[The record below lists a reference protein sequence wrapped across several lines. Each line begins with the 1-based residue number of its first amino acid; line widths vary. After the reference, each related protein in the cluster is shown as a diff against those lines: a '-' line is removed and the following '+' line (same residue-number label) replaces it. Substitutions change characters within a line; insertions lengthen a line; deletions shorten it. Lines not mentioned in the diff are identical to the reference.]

1 MNNRTYF
8 FFFLLLFLNTI
19 GFSEEMVTKSRFSA
33 ILVKDR
39 SVADSLILKLNAG
52 EDFSQLA
59 KEFSVGPNG
68 KEGGDLGYLASGDME
83 PVLDAAVVNLNV
95 GEHTEPIMQNYG
107 YFILKKTDEK
117 EFAIPT
123 DPFFSSTMLFALL
136 GLLAF
141 GISVFVVYHKLT
153 STAIPDSTLE
163 EGVVHPDVEEIPD
176 LPAALLAGM
185 ASAFLGAIIWAAIT
199 VATKYQIGYMA
210 IGVGFLVGFSVQHW
224 GNGKT
229 MQFGLIGGFF
239 ALVGCFLGNFFSVCY
254 FVSQESYMSFMEFL
268 LSDASSEVLANIHEW
283 TEPIDAVF
291 YFIAA
296 SAGYS
301 LAIRG
306 SEEESE
312 AASD

>member
-1 MNNRTYF
+1 MNNRAYF

-33 ILVKDR
+33 ILVKEK

-52 EDFSQLA
+52 ADFSQLA
-59 KEFSVGPNG
+59 KDFSVGPNG
-68 KEGGDLGYLASGDME
+68 KEGGDLGYFASGDME
-83 PVLDAAVVNLNV
+83 PVLNAAVENLSV

-117 EFAIPT
+117 EFALPASSV
-123 DPFFSSTMLFALL
+123 FSPIVIAVVFGLLPLLALL
-136 GLLAF
+136 LVWLYNSSALF
-141 GISVFVVYHKLT
+141 GRNPKSQDETEEVEDIS
-153 STAIPDSTLE
+153 S
-163 EGVVHPDVEEIPD
+163 
-176 LPAALLAGM
+176 ALLAGM
-185 ASAFLGAIIWAAIT
+185 ISALLGAIIWAAIT

-210 IGVGFLVGFSVQHW
+210 IGIGFLVGFSVQHW

-229 MQFGLIGGFF
+229 LPFGLIGGFF
-239 ALVGCFLGNFFSVCY
+239 ALLGCFLGNYFSVCY

-283 TEPIDAVF
+283 TEPIDAAF

-306 SEEESE
+306 SEEDSE
-312 AASD
+312 PASD